1 MHKFKNNLAHA
12 FSLNSRSATLT
23 ICFRAFT
30 NSPLPSPPTPHNF
43 VTRFSFFVNLSKKY
57 HLPPSPAPPSTRQ
70 APANQTPLTMFFR
83 LGFFVKKIHP
93 PPSQKKKKKKR
104 FRFFGK
110 IVKLS
115 LECLS
120 TKIWILFQFA
130 EKFHLTLPCISS
142 DLILQKNFI

>member
-23 ICFRAFT
+23 ICLRAFT

-70 APANQTPLTMFFR
+70 APANQTPLTMFFQTWI
-83 LGFFVKKIHP
+83 LCQKKFTP
-93 PPSQKKKKKKR
+93 PPPPKKKRKKKKKKNLDSLAICQIVTGMFVNKNLDSFSICR
-104 FRFFGK
+104 K
-110 IVKLS
+110 IS
-115 LECLS
+115 LDFALY
-120 TKIWILFQFA
+120 LF
-130 EKFHLTLPCISS
+130 
-142 DLILQKNFI
+142 